1 MKRLFSRLLRDK
13 RGTSLIETALVTPI
27 MLVLS
32 LGSFQVSE
40 VVARQHELDTGADQA
55 TALVQAGWTN
65 PTQQAA
71 ALKAMLQASLGLS
84 ASQIVIASKY
94 RCGITATYVDVAG
107 SCAVGT
113 IQATILQIRLTDR
126 YTPTW
131 TDFGVGS
138 PIDLSVQR
146 MVQVS

>member
-32 LGSFQVSE
+32 LGSVQVSQ

-113 IQATILQIRLTDR
+113 IEATILQIRLTDR